1 MPGRVPFDYI
11 QHLTARNGE
20 YWGINKISCE
30 RCQYL
35 VGVIEKVVHNL
46 VVTPTIWAYGHILF
60 HCSLLYCASQILHFF
75 FFLQIECV
83 WQPCIEQVHQHHFS
97 NGICSLCV
105 SASRVGNSYNI
116 SDFFII
122 MMMCGQWSLMLLLQK
137 DHDSLKTQ
145 MMISI
150 FGQ

>member
-75 FFLQIECV
+75 FFYKLNVCGNPVLSKSISTIFPMAFAHFVSLRHVLVILIIFQTFSLLWWCV
-83 WQPCIEQVHQHHFS
+83 
-97 NGICSLCV
+97 V
-105 SASRVGNSYNI
+105 SGLWCYYCKK
-116 SDFFII
+116 I
-122 MMMCGQWSLMLLLQK
+122 MTHWRLRWW
-137 DHDSLKTQ
+137 
-145 MMISI
+145 
-150 FGQ
+150 